1 MRLAVFAAMML
12 LTACSDDDNT
22 AEPLKLS
29 GVTTLADMNTT
40 IAEASMGS
48 FIAVH
53 GEGLDKANIDSVR
66 INDIK
71 IDLDEIYT
79 ENNVMYMKIPVK
91 LAENVTDRMYIY
103 NSLGCQELPLHV
115 IAPDLKVER
124 MFNEY
129 TAPGDTIKIY
139 GQYFNLY
146 EVDSING
153 YVNFDGQKTKII
165 SCSDTHLTTQVP
177 ANVKKNIKVSVGST
191 KFGVEAVCP
200 GRYYDSECMLMDFD
214 ELKPNSMTNVVTDEK
229 DKQRLSG
236 NFLRIDQNSAWTGWW
251 YIAEIGGT
259 KVTDDML
266 DHPENYVVK
275 CEFRTGNQFIDNKI
289 RFCTYVFWA
298 ADPMIWSASDFN
310 VQNFNQWE
318 TITLPWVVNRS
329 ETYPE
334 NHRYHS
340 FNIRIETEESY
351 ARNFAFDNFR
361 VCRKDGK

>member
-53 GEGLDKANIDSVR
+53 GEGLDKANIDSVC

-79 ENNVMYMKIPVK
+79 ENNIMYMKIPVK
-91 LAENVTDRMYIY
+91 LAKNVTDRMYIY

-129 TAPGDTIKIY
+129 TAPGDTIMIY
-139 GQYFNLY
+139 GQYFDLY

-153 YVNFDGQKTKII
+153 YVSFDGQKTKII
-165 SCSDTHLTTQVP
+165 SRSDTHLTTQVP

-200 GRYYDSECMLMDFD
+200 GRYYDRECMLMDFD
-214 ELKPNSMTNVVTDEK
+214 ELKPSSMANVVTDEK

-236 NFLRIDQNSAWTGWW
+236 NFLRIDQNSAWSGWW
-251 YIAEIGGT
+251 YIAEIGDT

-266 DHPENYVVK
+266 DHPDDYVVK
-275 CEFRTGNQFIDNKI
+275 CEFRTGNQFIDNGFTNLKS
-289 RFCTYVFWA
+289 F
-298 ADPMIWSASDFN
+298 SAEIPDLPILCPHDF
-310 VQNFNQWE
+310 
-318 TITLPWVVNRS
+318 R
-329 ETYPE
+329 
-334 NHRYHS
+334 
-340 FNIRIETEESY
+340 
-351 ARNFAFDNFR
+351 
-361 VCRKDGK
+361 